1 MSTILIVLERCPR
14 SLPALLQFSALFVQK
29 VTRIMKIQPR
39 SLQQRTLF
47 FILLPTFFLLV
58 ALSVGGYVLVGHI
71 LLNQWGEIAVVK
83 LQRTAHLIDMVLR
96 TPKDML
102 LLLQD
107 SDDTVN
113 NRQVFNQILR
123 KIEKL
128 DSVVGVNVDWPKRD
142 PVTSDSLGEE
152 MKPAMQMMH
161 RYKLDRFDISS
172 PRYDSQL
179 NNRTVS
185 LVSEFKDDNERT
197 IGRVEVVIAFDK
209 LIGQVKS
216 APWWKNNKAYL
227 VDDSGNV
234 LASTGL
240 ELDLEDYFPMR
251 AFGTVNVLEKD
262 TLTAMQQND
271 SGTVFG
277 PGVPPEEISGFYHIY
292 EAPWTMVIIAPG
304 EKALEPIIE
313 FKFFYILSFTSCI
326 VLILLFI
333 RSATNRVTRR
343 IKAISAEADNLA
355 KGIFGPPL
363 AVTSRDEVGEL
374 TRSFNEMTRQ
384 LRQRLA
390 MKKAINV
397 AREVQQ
403 NLLPD
408 DNFSAEGVAAS
419 GLSLYC
425 DETGGDYFDIL
436 KFPEN
441 RRKVGVVVGDV
452 VGHGIGA
459 ALLMTTVRALF
470 RCRIVLPGTLGEV
483 MNDVNKLLSRDTR
496 ISGNFAT
503 LFYIEVDRMRN
514 TINWVRCG
522 HDPAIVYSPGTRK
535 FSELKGEGVA
545 LGVDASWSFEYNE
558 LPLPE
563 EKQLIFVGS
572 DGAWDVENANGEQFG
587 KDRIKQLLIAAG
599 DEHPDVI
606 LQTIIDEIG
615 AFRGEQPQNDDIT
628 LTLIKTC

>member
-1 MSTILIVLERCPR
+1 
-14 SLPALLQFSALFVQK
+14 
-29 VTRIMKIQPR
+29 
-39 SLQQRTLF
+39 
-47 FILLPTFFLLV
+47 
-58 ALSVGGYVLVGHI
+58 
-71 LLNQWGEIAVVK
+71 
-83 LQRTAHLIDMVLR
+83 
-96 TPKDML
+96 
-102 LLLQD
+102 
-107 SDDTVN
+107 
-113 NRQVFNQILR
+113 
-123 KIEKL
+123 
-128 DSVVGVNVDWPKRD
+128 
-142 PVTSDSLGEE
+142 
-152 MKPAMQMMH
+152 MH
-161 RYKLDRFDISS
+161 RYRLAPFEISS

-185 LVSEFKDDNERT
+185 LLCDLKDNNERS
-197 IGRVEVVIAFDK
+197 IGRIEVVIAFDE
-209 LIGQVKS
+209 LIDQVMS

-227 VDDSGNV
+227 VDDAGNV

-240 ELDLEDYFPMR
+240 EFDLEDYFPMR
-251 AFGTVNVLEKD
+251 AFGTVNVLERD
-262 TLTAMQQND
+262 TLAVMQKND

-277 PGVPPEEISGFYHIY
+277 PGIPPKEISGFYHIN

-304 EKALEPIIE
+304 KKALEPIIQ
-313 FKFFYILSFTSCI
+313 FQFLYILSFTSCI
-326 VLILLFI
+326 VLILFFI
-333 RSATNRVTRR
+333 RHATNRVTKR
-343 IKAISAEADNLA
+343 IKAISTKADNLA
-355 KGIFGPPL
+355 KGTFGPPL

-408 DNFSAEGVAAS
+408 GNFSAEGVAAS

-436 KFPEN
+436 KFPDN
-441 RRKVGVVVGDV
+441 SRKVGVVVGDV

-503 LFYIEVDRMRN
+503 LFYIEIDRMQN

-522 HDPAIVYSPGTRK
+522 HDPAIVYSPGSGK
-535 FSELKGEGVA
+535 FSELRGEGVA
-545 LGVDASWSFEYNE
+545 LGIDATWSFEYNE
-558 LPLPE
+558 LVLSD

-572 DGAWDVENANGEQFG
+572 DGAWDVENVNGEQFG
-587 KDRIKQLLIAAG
+587 KDRIKQLLVDAG

-615 AFRGEQPQNDDIT
+615 LFRGEKPQNDDIT